1 MKNTR
6 SARQTESFTEMLGPV
21 WKAVAVAALLTIAL
35 ILLFALCMKL
45 GVLDAASVPVVN
57 QAIKVLGILLAA
69 FFATRKEGRKIQR
82 AVVAGVAYIVFSIL
96 IFSLLEGSFVFSVS
110 MIWDILMGALIGLL
124 AGLLFSRAQK
134 A

>member
-6 SARQTESFTEMLGPV
+6 PVRKTESFVEMLGPV

-45 GVLDAASVPVVN
+45 GVLDDASVPIVN

-69 FFATRKEGRKIQR
+69 FFATRKDGRKIHR
-82 AVVAGVAYIVFSIL
+82 AVVSGVAYIIFSIAV
-96 IFSLLEGSFVFSVS
+96 FSLLEGTFAFALS
-110 MIWDILMGALIGLL
+110 MLWDILMGALLGLL
-124 AGLLFSRAQK
+124 AGVLFTRTQK
-134 A
+134 S

>member
-6 SARQTESFTEMLGPV
+6 SARQTESFAEMLGPV

-45 GVLDAASVPVVN
+45 GALDDTSVPIVN

-82 AVVAGVAYIVFSIL
+82 AVVAGVAYIIFSIL